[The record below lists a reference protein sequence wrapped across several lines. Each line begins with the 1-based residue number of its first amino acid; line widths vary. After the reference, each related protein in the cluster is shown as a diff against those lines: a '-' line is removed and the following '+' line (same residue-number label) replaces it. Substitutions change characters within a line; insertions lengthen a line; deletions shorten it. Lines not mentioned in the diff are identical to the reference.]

1 MKQCTINFRLD
12 PSQMKMTKQVFLT
25 DFFNYKFLCVKI
37 VANTTKE
44 ICQGHIDGKLKL
56 KNSEL
61 FLLIWWLSVALQIM

>member
-56 KNSEL
+56 KNSKL
-61 FLLIWWLSVALQIM
+61 FLLIWWLSVALQTM